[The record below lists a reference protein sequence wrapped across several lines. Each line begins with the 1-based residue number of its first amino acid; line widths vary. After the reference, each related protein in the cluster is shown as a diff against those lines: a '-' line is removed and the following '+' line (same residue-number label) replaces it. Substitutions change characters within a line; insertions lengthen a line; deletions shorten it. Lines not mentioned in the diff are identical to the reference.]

1 MMTDSRERFSKSLDS
16 QFRHLG
22 TDAEYRSVSGV
33 VQTIRVI
40 ARRPEDIYELGEG
53 RIHVE
58 NPIFDFRVSEVG
70 ETQTGDQICL
80 FGQCYRIE
88 TEPQIDQHHLIWTA
102 ESLPSTG

>member
-1 MMTDSRERFSKSLDS
+1 MISSSERFSRAIDS
-16 QFRHLG
+16 QFQHLG
-22 TDAEYRSVSGV
+22 TDAEYHSVSGA
-33 VQTIRVI
+33 VQSVRVI

-53 RIHVE
+53 RIHAE
-58 NPIFDFRVSEVG
+58 NPIFDFRVSEVP
-70 ETQTGDQICL
+70 EPQTGDQICL